1 MIDKRLIGD
10 HWSQRVK
17 TCNNTRMTL
26 ELLAEQIETVADRYA
41 REFHIT
47 RDDDW
52 YVFKLQEE
60 LGELTQ
66 KFLMLSGRARQKG
79 FTQDEIRIQF
89 EDEVADTFSL
99 LMLLARHFGIDIE
112 SAVDRKWFKYLK
124 E

>member
-1 MIDKRLIGD
+1 
-10 HWSQRVK
+10 
-17 TCNNTRMTL
+17 MTL
-26 ELLAEQIETVADRYA
+26 GEMAARIEEVATRYA
-41 REFHIT
+41 REINIT

-66 KFLMLSGRARQKG
+66 KFLMMSGRARQKG
-79 FTQDEIRIQF
+79 YSTDEIRRQF

-99 LMLLARHFGIDIE
+99 VILLAEHFGVDLE
-112 SAVDRKWFKYLK
+112 QAVDRKWFKYLK

>member
-1 MIDKRLIGD
+1 MEL
-10 HWSQRVK
+10 SQ
-17 TCNNTRMTL
+17 M
-26 ELLAEQIETVADRYA
+26 AEQIEAVATRYA
-41 REFHIT
+41 REINIT

-66 KFLMLSGRARQKG
+66 RFLMMSGRARQKG
-79 FTQDEIRIQF
+79 YSPDEIRQQF

-99 LMLLARHFGIDIE
+99 VVLLARHFNVDLDK
-112 SAVDRKWFKYLK
+112 AVDRKWFKYLK

>member
-1 MIDKRLIGD
+1 
-10 HWSQRVK
+10 
-17 TCNNTRMTL
+17 MTL
-26 ELLAEQIETVADRYA
+26 NEMAEQIGAVADQYA
-41 REFHIT
+41 KEINIT

-66 KFLMLSGRARQKG
+66 KFLMMSNRARQKG
-79 FTQDEIRIQF
+79 FSPEEIRRQF

-99 LMLLARHFGIDIE
+99 IVLLARHFGIDLE

>member
-1 MIDKRLIGD
+1 
-10 HWSQRVK
+10 
-17 TCNNTRMTL
+17 MTL
-26 ELLAEQIETVADRYA
+26 NEMAEQIEQVATRYA
-41 REFHIT
+41 DEINVT

-66 KFLMLSGRARQKG
+66 KFLMMSNRARQKG
-79 FTQDEIRIQF
+79 YTPEEIRRQF

-99 LMLLARHFGIDIE
+99 VVLLARHFEVDLE
-112 SAVDRKWFKYLK
+112 RAVDRKWFKFLK

>member
-1 MIDKRLIGD
+1 
-10 HWSQRVK
+10 
-17 TCNNTRMTL
+17 MTIATM
-26 ELLAEQIETVADRYA
+26 AEQIEAVANRYA
-41 REFHIT
+41 HEIGVT

-66 KFLMLSGRARQKG
+66 KFLMMSNRARQKG
-79 FTQDEIRIQF
+79 FTPEEIREQF

-99 LMLLARHFGIDIE
+99 VVLLARHFGVDIE
-112 SAVDRKWFKYLK
+112 AAVDRKWFKYLK

>member
-1 MIDKRLIGD
+1 
-10 HWSQRVK
+10 
-17 TCNNTRMTL
+17 MTL
-26 ELLAEQIETVADRYA
+26 NEMAEKIEIVATRYA
-41 REFHIT
+41 DEYNIT

-66 KFLMLSGRARQKG
+66 KFLMMSNRARQKG
-79 FTQDEIRIQF
+79 FSPEEIRLQF

-99 LMLLARHFGIDIE
+99 LVLLARHFEVDME
-112 SAVDRKWFKYLK
+112 NAVDRKWFKYLK

>member
-1 MIDKRLIGD
+1 M
-10 HWSQRVK
+10 
-17 TCNNTRMTL
+17 
-26 ELLAEQIETVADRYA
+26 AEQIEIVANRYA
-41 REFHIT
+41 REINVT

-66 KFLMLSGRARQKG
+66 KFLMMSNRGRQKG
-79 FTQDEIRIQF
+79 FTPEEIREQF

-99 LMLLARHFGIDIE
+99 VVLLARHFQVDLE
-112 SAVDRKWFKYLK
+112 QAVDRKWFKYLK

>member
-1 MIDKRLIGD
+1 
-10 HWSQRVK
+10 
-17 TCNNTRMTL
+17 MTL
-26 ELLAEQIETVADRYA
+26 NQIAEQIEIVANRYA
-41 REFHIT
+41 HEYDIT

-66 KFLMLSGRARQKG
+66 KFLMLSGRARRKG
-79 FTQDEIRIQF
+79 YSQDELRRQF

-99 LMLLARHFGIDIE
+99 LVLLARHFQIDIE
-112 SAVDRKWFKYLK
+112 AAVDRKWFKYLK

>member
-1 MIDKRLIGD
+1 
-10 HWSQRVK
+10 
-17 TCNNTRMTL
+17 MTL
-26 ELLAEQIETVADRYA
+26 EKMADQIQAVSDRYA
-41 REFHIT
+41 RDINIT

-66 KFLMLSGRARQKG
+66 KFLMMSSRARQKG
-79 FTQDEIRIQF
+79 FTPEEIRRQF

-99 LMLLARHFGIDIE
+99 IVLLARHFKIDLE
-112 SAVDRKWFKYLK
+112 VAVDRKWFKYLK

>member
-1 MIDKRLIGD
+1 
-10 HWSQRVK
+10 
-17 TCNNTRMTL
+17 MTL
-26 ELLAEQIETVADRYA
+26 NEMADQIQAVSDRYA
-41 REFHIT
+41 REINIT

-66 KFLMLSGRARQKG
+66 KFLMMSNRARQKG
-79 FTQDEIRIQF
+79 FSPEEIRRQF

-99 LMLLARHFGIDIE
+99 AVLLARHFEIDLE

>member
-1 MIDKRLIGD
+1 
-10 HWSQRVK
+10 
-17 TCNNTRMTL
+17 MTL
-26 ELLAEQIETVADRYA
+26 SEMADQIEQVANRYA
-41 REFHIT
+41 REINVT

-66 KFLMLSGRARQKG
+66 KFLMMSNRARQKG
-79 FTQDEIRIQF
+79 FTPQEIRQQF

-99 LMLLARHFGIDIE
+99 VVLLARHFGVNLE
-112 SAVDRKWFKYLK
+112 EAVDRKWFKYLK

>member
-1 MIDKRLIGD
+1 
-10 HWSQRVK
+10 
-17 TCNNTRMTL
+17 MTL
-26 ELLAEQIETVADRYA
+26 ERIAEQIESVADRYA
-41 REFHIT
+41 REYDIT

-66 KFLMLSGRARQKG
+66 RFLMLSGRARQKG
-79 FTQDEIRIQF
+79 YSAEELRLQF

-99 LMLLARHFGIDIE
+99 VVLLARHFEIDIE
-112 SAVDRKWFKYLK
+112 KAVDRKWFKYLK

>member
-1 MIDKRLIGD
+1 
-10 HWSQRVK
+10 
-17 TCNNTRMTL
+17 MTL
-26 ELLAEQIETVADRYA
+26 NEMADQIEAVANRYA
-41 REFHIT
+41 KEINIT

-66 KFLMLSGRARQKG
+66 KFLMMSNRARQKG
-79 FTQDEIRIQF
+79 FSPEEIRLQF

-99 LMLLARHFGIDIE
+99 IVLLARHFGIDPE

>member
-1 MIDKRLIGD
+1 
-10 HWSQRVK
+10 
-17 TCNNTRMTL
+17 MTL
-26 ELLAEQIETVADRYA
+26 NEMADRIEQVANRYA
-41 REFHIT
+41 REINVT

-66 KFLMLSGRARQKG
+66 KFLMMSNRARQKG
-79 FTQDEIRIQF
+79 FTAPEIRQQF

-99 LMLLARHFGIDIE
+99 IVLLARHFEVDLE
-112 SAVDRKWFKYLK
+112 QAVDRKWFKYLK

>member
-1 MIDKRLIGD
+1 
-10 HWSQRVK
+10 
-17 TCNNTRMTL
+17 MTL
-26 ELLAEQIETVADRYA
+26 NEMAEQIEAVANRYA
-41 REFHIT
+41 QEINIT

-66 KFLMLSGRARQKG
+66 KFLMMSNRARQKG
-79 FTQDEIRIQF
+79 FSPEEIRRQF

-99 LMLLARHFGIDIE
+99 VVLLARHFKVDLE
-112 SAVDRKWFKYLK
+112 TAVDRKWFKYLK

>member
-1 MIDKRLIGD
+1 VQRLCSPA
-10 HWSQRVK
+10 HWSRGGK
-17 TCNNTRMTL
+17 TCNNAAMTL
-26 ELLAEQIETVADRYA
+26 ERMAEQIETVADRYA
-41 REFHIT
+41 REYHIT

-79 FTQDEIRIQF
+79 FSQEELRAQF
-89 EDEVADTFSL
+89 EDEIADTFSL
-99 LMLLARHFGIDIE
+99 IMLLARHFGIDIE
-112 SAVDRKWFKYLK
+112 AAVDRKWFKYLK

>member
-1 MIDKRLIGD
+1 
-10 HWSQRVK
+10 
-17 TCNNTRMTL
+17 MTL
-26 ELLAEQIETVADRYA
+26 TEMADRIAAVSDRYA
-41 REFHIT
+41 TEINVT

-66 KFLMLSGRARQKG
+66 KFLMMSRRARQKG
-79 FTQDEIRIQF
+79 FTPEEIRLQF

-99 LMLLARHFGIDIE
+99 IVLLARHFRVDIE
-112 SAVDRKWFKYLK
+112 AAVDRKWFKYLK

>member
-1 MIDKRLIGD
+1 
-10 HWSQRVK
+10 
-17 TCNNTRMTL
+17 MTL
-26 ELLAEQIETVADRYA
+26 NEMAEQIEVVANRYA
-41 REFHIT
+41 KEINIT

-66 KFLMLSGRARQKG
+66 KFLMMSNRARQKG
-79 FTQDEIRIQF
+79 FSPEEIRGQF

-99 LMLLARHFGIDIE
+99 VVLLARHFEIDLE
-112 SAVDRKWFKYLK
+112 TAVDRKWFKYLK